1 MKKVIVLILAMGA
14 LMTSCGDDFLS
25 KFPNTQVSEG
35 NFYKTEDQLSAA
47 VNDCYRQL
55 NRLYEESSIC
65 ELYGELYS
73 DNTWMQYFASSDPF
87 LDNISRYIQEDNNG
101 YILDAWN
108 ACYNGIFICNN
119 VLYWLENSEAVY
131 KEEKTKK
138 QFIGEVRTIRAL
150 FYFNM
155 VRAWGAIPMPLAP
168 ISPEESYNYLR
179 EDPSKVYEQ
188 IITDLTMA
196 KEYLPESYS
205 KTHVGKVTKYAA
217 IALLGKVYLTLG
229 DKTKAAVELKS
240 VIDSGLYSLDTN
252 EDGLVDGTDY
262 EYLFAPTTK
271 NCKESLLECQF
282 LAGVSNPNS
291 THQTA
296 HMPFLWSF
304 HLPGQTETFRGHGHC
319 TPTKDLIAEFEPT
332 DTIRKNVTVVE
343 GFVDLESG
351 KWEDYPFTMKFYDP
365 NWRNPGN
372 NFKILRYADVL
383 LMYAEAVGEDE
394 GKKYLNQVRARAGLV
409 GYGDADYPKEYNTF
423 DKALEHERR
432 VELAMEFHRFF
443 DLVRTNR
450 AMEVINSKG
459 FNLTKDK
466 LLFPI
471 PVNAIDINPGL
482 LQNPGY

>member
-1 MKKVIVLILAMGA
+1 MKKIIGMIVAIGVLT
-14 LMTSCGDDFLS
+14 TSCGDDFLS

-35 NFYKTEDQLSAA
+35 NFYKTEDQLSTA

-87 LDNISRYIQEDNNG
+87 LDNISKYIQEDNNG

-108 ACYNGIFICNN
+108 NCYNGIYICNN

-131 KEEKTKK
+131 KNEQTKN
-138 QFIGEVRTIRAL
+138 QFMGEVLTIRAL

-155 VRAWGAIPMPLAP
+155 VRAWGAIPMPLMP
-168 ISPEESYNYLR
+168 VSPEESYAYLR

-188 IITDLTMA
+188 IIKDLTIA
-196 KEYLPESYS
+196 KEGLPGSYP
-205 KTHVGKVTKYAA
+205 KAQVGKITKYAVM
-217 IALLGKVYLTLG
+217 ALLGKVYLTLG
-229 DKTKAAVELKS
+229 DKAKAAVELKA
-240 VIDSGLYSLDTN
+240 VIDCGQYSLDAN
-252 EDGLVDGTDY
+252 EDGGINGTDY
-262 EYLFAPTTK
+262 EHLFAPATK

-282 LAGVSNPNS
+282 LAGVSNPNG

-296 HMPFLWSF
+296 YTPFYWSF

-332 DTIRKNVTVVE
+332 DTIRKNITVVE
-343 GFVDLESG
+343 GYVDLESG

-383 LMYAEAVGEDE
+383 LMYAEAVGENA
-394 GKKYLNQVRARAGLV
+394 GKVYLNQVRSRAGLP
-409 GYGDADYPKEYNTF
+409 GYGEVGYPKEYGTF
-423 DKALEHERR
+423 DLALEHERR

-450 AMEVINSKG
+450 AIEVINSKG
-459 FNLTKDK
+459 FNLTAER

-471 PVNAIDINPGL
+471 PVTEIDINPGL
-482 LQNPGY
+482 SQNPGY

>member
-14 LMTSCGDDFLS
+14 LVTSCGDDFLS

-101 YILDAWN
+101 YILDAWI

-217 IALLGKVYLTLG
+217 MALLGKVYLTLG
-229 DKTKAAVELKS
+229 DKTKAAIELKS

-262 EYLFAPTTK
+262 ECLFAPTTK

-296 HMPFLWSF
+296 YMPFLWSF

-423 DKALEHERR
+423 NKALEHERR

>member
-1 MKKVIVLILAMGA
+1 
-14 LMTSCGDDFLS
+14 
-25 KFPNTQVSEG
+25 
-35 NFYKTEDQLSAA
+35 
-47 VNDCYRQL
+47 
-55 NRLYEESSIC
+55 
-65 ELYGELYS
+65 
-73 DNTWMQYFASSDPF
+73 
-87 LDNISRYIQEDNNG
+87 
-101 YILDAWN
+101 
-108 ACYNGIFICNN
+108 
-119 VLYWLENSEAVY
+119 
-131 KEEKTKK
+131 
-138 QFIGEVRTIRAL
+138 
-150 FYFNM
+150 M

-217 IALLGKVYLTLG
+217 MALLGKVYLTLG
-229 DKTKAAVELKS
+229 DKTKAAIELKS

-296 HMPFLWSF
+296 YMPFLWSF

-423 DKALEHERR
+423 NKALEHERR

>member
-14 LMTSCGDDFLS
+14 LVTSCGDDFLS

-108 ACYNGIFICNN
+108 ACYNGIFTCNN

-217 IALLGKVYLTLG
+217 MALLGKVYLTLG
-229 DKTKAAVELKS
+229 DKTKAAIELKS

-296 HMPFLWSF
+296 YMPFLWSF

-423 DKALEHERR
+423 NKALEHERR